1 MSHTALFEGLI
12 ADPDGR
18 PVTVV
23 HVGGSAQYVVDD
35 GGFKFHHDAETIDRL
50 VLAQIGQV
58 ASENRDAL
66 TRGVLQMIGQDD
78 LFTKAA
84 VDAQL
89 NNMQSGFDQL
99 IRQGLPENARTYLG
113 MLGFRIVL
121 NFHGEIERID
131 QPTAP
136 DPGDGSE

>member
-1 MSHTALFEGLI
+1 MSQHALFEGLVS
-12 ADPDGR
+12 DPHGR
-18 PVTVV
+18 PVPVAL
-23 HVGGSAQYVVDD
+23 VGGEAQYVVEDD
-35 GGFKFHHDAETIDRL
+35 GFRFHHDAEAIDRQ
-50 VLAQIGQV
+50 VLGQMGQL
-58 ASENRDAL
+58 ADENREAL

-89 NNMQSGFDQL
+89 NNMQAGFDQL

-113 MLGFRIVL
+113 MMGFRVVL

-136 DPGDGSE
+136 DNGDDQ

>member
-1 MSHTALFEGLI
+1 MSQHALFEGLVS
-12 ADPDGR
+12 DPSGR
-18 PVTVV
+18 PVSVAL
-23 HVGGSAQYVVDD
+23 VGGEAQYVVEDD
-35 GGFKFHHDAETIDRL
+35 GFRFHHDAEPIDRQI
-50 VLAQIGQV
+50 LAQMGQL
-58 ASENRDAL
+58 ASENREAL

-113 MLGFRIVL
+113 MLGFRITL
-121 NFHGEIERID
+121 NFHGEIERIE
-131 QPTAP
+131 QPNAP
-136 DPGDGSE
+136 DGGEVPE